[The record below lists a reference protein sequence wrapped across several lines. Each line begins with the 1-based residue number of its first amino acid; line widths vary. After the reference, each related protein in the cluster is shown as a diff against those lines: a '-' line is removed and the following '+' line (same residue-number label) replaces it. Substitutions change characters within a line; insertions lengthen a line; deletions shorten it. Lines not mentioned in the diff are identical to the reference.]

1 MTRSDHEEAD
11 RLSRRRAR
19 QLPALAAIL
28 ITQQATFV
36 SVDQDAPLVRTVD
49 WMKTGGWLALTLV
62 LLAALWT
69 GGYWF
74 RRREVR
80 ALMDDEV
87 TRAHRADAL
96 AFGFLLAMLVTA
108 GVYVTTLFEP
118 VETRMAL
125 HVVLTAGIVTALLR
139 FGLLER
145 RAHRG

>member
-28 ITQQATFV
+28 ITQQATFF

>member
-19 QLPALAAIL
+19 QLPALAVIL
-28 ITQQATFV
+28 IAQQATFF
-36 SVDQDAPLVRTVD
+36 SVDRDAPLVRTVD

-96 AFGFLLAMLVTA
+96 AFGFLLAMLVAA

-125 HVVLTAGIVTALLR
+125 HAVLTFGIVTALLR